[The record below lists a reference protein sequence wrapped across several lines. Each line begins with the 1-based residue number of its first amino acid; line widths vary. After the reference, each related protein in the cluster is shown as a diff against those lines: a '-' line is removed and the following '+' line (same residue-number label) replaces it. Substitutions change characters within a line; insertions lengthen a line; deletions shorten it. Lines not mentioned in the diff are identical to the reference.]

1 MIRYWKMIGIVL
13 FNMMLLSSCN
23 QALGSQDIGI
33 RLVVVTVSRQK
44 NERQEP
50 DSQTESSQADTPIP
64 ATKTPIPPTAT
75 PIPTTATPIPPT
87 ATPVS
92 PTQPSFVVKRISPP
106 VTRQTRGEV
115 NLRGGPGTTY
125 KQVGSVP
132 ANSTLQI
139 IGESGDWYLISR
151 NGRDVFIASWLTYEL
166 PTAIPTVQSS
176 SNRSTS
182 STSQIQVRRFS
193 SPLNKYTHGLVNL
206 RSGPGTT
213 YSQVGAVAAGAT
225 LQVLGQSSDWYL
237 INHNGRDA
245 YIASWLTFDAPLKQV
260 SRSST
265 SSGSSSTGA
274 GQQQQ
279 PVQQPAQQQPV
290 QQPVQQQP
298 SYACDCSK
306 TCEAMSSC
314 QRGLFPAEQLRLPKT

>member
-75 PIPTTATPIPPT
+75 PIPTTATPVP
-87 ATPVS
+87 

-182 STSQIQVRRFS
+182 STSQIQVSRFS
-193 SPLNKYTHGLVNL
+193 SPIGKYVHGTVNL
-206 RSGPGTT
+206 RRGPGTT
-213 YSQVGAVAAGAT
+213 YAIAGALAAGSAFK
-225 LQVLGQSSDWYL
+225 VLGQSGDWFL
-237 INHNGRDA
+237 IRHNGRDA
-245 YIASWLTFDAPLKQV
+245 YIASWLTHNSPPAEAGAATTAAGAT
-260 SRSST
+260 SSNRSS
-265 SSGSSSTGA
+265 SSSRCNSNRHT
-274 GQQQQ
+274 
-279 PVQQPAQQQPV
+279 PAIAARPAALCHLV
-290 QQPVQQQP
+290 
-298 SYACDCSK
+298 
-306 TCEAMSSC
+306 ERLISS
-314 QRGLFPAEQLRLPKT
+314 